1 MPQPKSVLQPTYVL
15 HGHMHAVPC
24 GWQLGA
30 SWHVELMPAHAAISQ
45 LGNSAFFMLVTFC
58 KVSGL
63 GLELDIHFRKNNV
76 VTIKL
81 YHANDHNYNNERNF
95 T

>member
-1 MPQPKSVLQPTYVL
+1 MPQPKSVLQPTHVL

-45 LGNSAFFMLVTFC
+45 LGNSAFYAGYILQSIWTRARAGHSFQKKQC
-58 KVSGL
+58 C
-63 GLELDIHFRKNNV
+63 
-76 VTIKL
+76 
-81 YHANDHNYNNERNF
+81 
-95 T
+95 